1 MTNMNN
7 TNNFLSLKILDKF
20 QGLFEKIGIDYK
32 VMRIILRTKLVLD
45 SRSAPVIANQNKK
58 KENAQ
63 ESTSFIRRYL
73 LHLIFGAL
81 LAFLIYFIKD
91 EMIRMIYFSG
101 AFFFMTSMYLIS
113 DFSYVILDTK
123 DKKILLPKPID
134 SKVVTMSKV
143 LHVLIYMFRLNLFLA
158 GPSLL
163 AIVRLNGFI
172 AAPIFIL
179 EILLMDLLIFLVTA
193 FIYLLILRFFDGE
206 LLRNIINLI
215 QIMLTILVT
224 VGYQIAIRM
233 IDFTEIQSIV
243 YNFEPHNYFNP
254 ILWFGAPFE
263 ILFNGGRELYLYIFT
278 ILSIVVPIV
287 CFIIYLSLSKRMESL
302 LLKLEGEGKERRA
315 KHRTEFLMGKLFAR
329 NNIKRQAY
337 HFSCAVLRSDRS
349 LKLKLYPA
357 LSVGILFPVIML
369 FNMRVRGDNTAGGY
383 EYLYLYFTFM
393 VFPSVLELIKYSSA
407 WKGAYVYYSSGFQ
420 NTKELNSGLLLAVT
434 LRLFIPLLFVSGAV
448 YIFIFKGLFIN
459 DILVIMLASLVIL
472 PVIYRVM
479 FEELPF
485 SKEIDASNQSKN
497 FGRFIGSIAITGC
510 FVVPHVIFSKINI
523 WIYVGILIIALPV
536 SWMILMPNYNIK
548 GTK

>member
-1 MTNMNN
+1 MNN
-7 TNNFLSLKILDKF
+7 TDNFLSLKILDKF

-45 SRSAPVIANQNKK
+45 SRSAPVIANQKK
-58 KENAQ
+58 KENTENA
-63 ESTSFIRRYL
+63 SFIKRYL
-73 LHLIFGAL
+73 LHLIFGGL
-81 LAFLIYFIKD
+81 LALLIYFIKD

-233 IDFTEIQSIV
+233 IDFTEIQNIA

-263 ILFNGGRELYLYIFT
+263 IVFNGGRELYLYIFT
-278 ILSIVVPIV
+278 LLSIVVPIT
-287 CFIIYLSLSKRMESL
+287 CFIIYLGLSKRMESL

-315 KHRTEFLMGKLFAR
+315 KHMIEFLMGKIFIW

-337 HFSCAVLRSDRS
+337 HFVCAVLRSDRS

-357 LSVGILFPVIML
+357 LSIGVLFPVIML
-369 FNMRVRGDNTAGGY
+369 FNMRVRGNYDTVSGY

-407 WKGAYVYYSSGFQ
+407 WKGSYVYYTSGFQ
-420 NTKELNSGLLLAVT
+420 NIKELNSGLLLAVT
-434 LRLFIPLLFVSGAV
+434 LRMFIPLSLVNCAV
-448 YIFIFKGLFIN
+448 YILIFKDLFIN
-459 DILVIMLASLVIL
+459 DMLVIMLASLVIL

-485 SKEIDASNQSKN
+485 SKEIDASNQTKN
-497 FGRFIGSIAITGC
+497 FGKFIGSIAIIGC
-510 FVVPHVIFSKINI
+510 FVAPHVILSKINI
-523 WIYVGILIIALPV
+523 WIYVGILIILLPV
-536 SWMILMPNYNIK
+536 SWMIIMPNYNIK